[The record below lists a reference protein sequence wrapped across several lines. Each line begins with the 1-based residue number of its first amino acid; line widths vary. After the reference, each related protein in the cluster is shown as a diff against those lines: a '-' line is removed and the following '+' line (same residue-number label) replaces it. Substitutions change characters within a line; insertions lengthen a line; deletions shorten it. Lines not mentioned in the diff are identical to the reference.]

1 MSFTSGNDLNVLQAT
16 HPTILGAGL
25 GDDRYVLDASLLAPN
40 QRITLSDSQ
49 GTNTL
54 HLVGG
59 LHVVSSKVASNALLL
74 TLNNGALITVL
85 GANTFK
91 YQTGGNPLTGSSAL
105 LQGFSDFVTQALKVS
120 VPAPGAALV
129 SGSGVMV
136 NQDGSTAAATS
147 SNDQVLLGT
156 ANNDSLTGNAGNDSI
171 SGLAGN
177 DTLDGAGG
185 NDTLLGGNGDDRLIG
200 GAGNDT
206 LDGGAD
212 YDTVE
217 YQTSPAAVN
226 VNLALGTAQDGYGG
240 TDTLRNIQAITGSAH
255 NDRLTGGNPANG
267 TGSTDGSE
275 MFQGGAGNDTID
287 GGGGYDL
294 ADYTS
299 SRQGIVVKLEGTGS
313 GTAQD
318 GLGGTDT
325 LINIEGVRGSDFD
338 DRITGSSSAYFEN
351 FAGLNG
357 NDTIDGGVVVT
368 GTNLIRRVTYESSP
382 AGVTV
387 TLGGLGEGS
396 AQDGFG
402 STDTLLNINWVRGS
416 DRFNDTLM
424 GSDTTAFTE
433 QFEGRGGNDTIN
445 GKGGTDIVRYEFAAT
460 GVNVNLA
467 QGTAQDG
474 NGGTDTL
481 INIEGVVG
489 SAHND
494 RLTGG
499 NPANGTGSTDGYESF
514 RGGAGNDTID
524 GGGGYDEAEYT
535 TSSQGIVVK
544 LEGIGAGSAQ
554 DGLGGTDTLI
564 NIEGVRGSNFNDQL
578 TGSSSAYFEQFEG
591 LNGNDTIDGGAAP
604 DSNHIRRANYVNSP
618 TGVTVILGGQGQGIA
633 QDGFGGTDTLR
644 NINFVRGS
652 NRFNDTLMG
661 SDTTAFVESFEGRGG
676 NDTID
681 GKGGEDIVRYQD
693 AAASV
698 TVNLA
703 LGTAQDGDGGT
714 DTLAN
719 IEGVRGSRYNDLLIG
734 GNPANGSGLLDGLE
748 FFRGEAGND
757 TIDGGAGYDR
767 AEYETATQGV
777 VVTLGGTGTGT
788 AQDGQ
793 GGTDTLISIE
803 AVSGSNFAD
812 RLTGSDS
819 TAFESFEGLAGDDTL
834 EGGAGANEFDG
845 GAGNDLFIVGAGDS
859 GLTLDTADVIKGF
872 VSGSDRLGLG
882 VAATAA
888 NYQEAGIASANFSA
902 ALAAANAAFAAD
914 AGGSKAYVFQ
924 FDGTNGYL
932 FIDRGANGATAE
944 EVIVLA
950 GINSNGFALTDI
962 VA

>member
-59 LHVVSSKVASNALLL
+59 LHVVSSKVGSNALLL
-74 TLNNGALITVL
+74 TLSNGALITVL

-91 YQTGGNPLTGSSAL
+91 YQTGGNPLTGSGAL

-129 SGSGVMV
+129 SGNGVIV

-156 ANNDSLTGNAGNDSI
+156 ASNDSLTGNAGNDNI

-212 YDTVE
+212 YDSVE
-217 YQTSPAAVN
+217 YQTSPSAVN
-226 VNLALGTAQDGYGG
+226 VNLAL
-240 TDTLRNIQAITGSAH
+240 
-255 NDRLTGGNPANG
+255 
-267 TGSTDGSE
+267 
-275 MFQGGAGNDTID
+275 
-287 GGGGYDL
+287 
-294 ADYTS
+294 
-299 SRQGIVVKLEGTGS
+299 
-313 GTAQD
+313 
-318 GLGGTDT
+318 
-325 LINIEGVRGSDFD
+325 
-338 DRITGSSSAYFEN
+338 
-351 FAGLNG
+351 
-357 NDTIDGGVVVT
+357 
-368 GTNLIRRVTYESSP
+368 
-382 AGVTV
+382 
-387 TLGGLGEGS
+387 
-396 AQDGFG
+396 
-402 STDTLLNINWVRGS
+402 
-416 DRFNDTLM
+416 
-424 GSDTTAFTE
+424 
-433 QFEGRGGNDTIN
+433 
-445 GKGGTDIVRYEFAAT
+445 
-460 GVNVNLA
+460 
-467 QGTAQDG
+467 GTAQDG

-499 NPANGTGSTDGYESF
+499 NPANGTGATDGYESF

-524 GGGGYDEAEYT
+524 GGGGYDDAEYT

-544 LEGIGAGSAQ
+544 LEGAGSGTAQ
-554 DGLGGTDTLI
+554 DGLGSTDTLI

-578 TGSSSAYFEQFEG
+578 TGSSSAYFEQFQG
-591 LNGNDTIDGGAAP
+591 LGGNDTIDGGAAP

-734 GNPANGSGLLDGLE
+734 GNPANGSGVLDGLE

-793 GGTDTLISIE
+793 GGIDTLISIE
-803 AVSGSNFAD
+803 AVRGGDFAD

-819 TAFESFEGLAGDDTL
+819 AAFESFEGMAGDDTL
-834 EGGAGANEFDG
+834 EGGAGADEFDG

-902 ALAAANAAFAAD
+902 ALAAANAAFASD
-914 AGGSKAYVFQ
+914 AGGAKAYVFQ